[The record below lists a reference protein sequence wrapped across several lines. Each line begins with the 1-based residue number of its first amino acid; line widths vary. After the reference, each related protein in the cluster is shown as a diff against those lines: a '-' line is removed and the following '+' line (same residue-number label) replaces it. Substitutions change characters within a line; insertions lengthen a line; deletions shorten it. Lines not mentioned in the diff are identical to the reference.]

1 MSLILAILTAALSV
15 LLIGQISDIYK
26 RQVYKNIFLENVN
39 KLNPE
44 GQEINFNILITDA
57 MRGVF
62 EELKAKG
69 VGPKVLLEIEI
80 QSDKSAIIKMSILYS
95 GLVVLFLLFGYSVN
109 PLLPFLSILFGV
121 LISRRP
127 LSSSGKISAVKH
139 VMKIA
144 AILSIWNLE
153 DSMSL
158 DTWVTSN
165 RDYSFLVHS
174 LRDFWKTKG

>member
-69 VGPKVLLEIEI
+69 VGLKTSLQSSRCQYYI
-80 QSDKSAIIKMSILYS
+80 QGS
-95 GLVVLFLLFGYSVN
+95 LFCF
-109 PLLPFLSILFGV
+109 FC
-121 LISRRP
+121 
-127 LSSSGKISAVKH
+127 
-139 VMKIA
+139 
-144 AILSIWNLE
+144 
-153 DSMSL
+153 L
-158 DTWVTSN
+158 DI
-165 RDYSFLVHS
+165 R
-174 LRDFWKTKG
+174 